1 MKKTFLLV
9 SILLVVSLLV
19 ACGSST
25 SADTTDTTDTT
36 TDSTSTGISTETT
49 LLIGTLK
56 LDGTEQEVDAEQA
69 AELLPLWQLYQ
80 SLSTSDTA
88 AQEEIDTVVNSI
100 EKAMSA
106 DQLETI
112 DAMDLNPQ
120 DMFTIMQNLGLAPAP
135 QVDASGTPMP
145 NMMPQDFSGGDRPQF
160 NPGDGGPPAGFSGGQ
175 PPEGFTGRQQGQGGG
190 AGGEGFVFGE
200 GGDGQTLSPDA
211 LATAQAS
218 GAPMRARQMRIS
230 SVMLNAIIEYLQA
243 KAEP

>member
-19 ACGSST
+19 ACGSSNST
-25 SADTTDTTDTT
+25 ETTDTT
-36 TDSTSTGISTETT
+36 TDPSSMQMSTETT

-56 LDGTEQEVDAEQA
+56 LDGTELEVDAGQA

-80 SLSTSDTA
+80 SLSASDTA
-88 AQEEIDTVVNSI
+88 AQEEIDAVVNSI

-106 DQLETI
+106 DQLEAI

-120 DMFTIMQNLGLAPAP
+120 DMFAIMQDLGLAPAP

-145 NMMPQDFSGGDRPQF
+145 DMMPQDFSGGERPQF
-160 NPGDGGPPAGFSGGQ
+160 YSGYGEPPAGFSGGQ

-190 AGGEGFVFGE
+190 PSGDGFVPGE
-200 GGDGQTLSPDA
+200 DGQGMSPEA
-211 LATAQAS
+211 LATAQAG
-218 GAPMRARQMRIS
+218 GAPMRARQMRVS
-230 SVMLNAIIEYLQA
+230 SMMLNAIIEYFEG
-243 KAEP
+243 KVEP